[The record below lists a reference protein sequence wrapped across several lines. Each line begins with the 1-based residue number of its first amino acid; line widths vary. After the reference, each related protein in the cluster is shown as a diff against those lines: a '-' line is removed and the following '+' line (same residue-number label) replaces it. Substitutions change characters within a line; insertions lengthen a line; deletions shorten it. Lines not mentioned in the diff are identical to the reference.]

1 MDKSTCH
8 TASYNFFKRLFGESI
23 NVDADIS
30 QEEKDTCEPDDFGYG
45 LEITDTATGRKYFLV
60 RCRMALNSGNLP
72 EGTWGFAA
80 WFHKDVPGTW
90 DSPPDVDTVGIDES
104 PSLYV
109 VLFQVARD
117 IFDYRLEYAHQAFG
131 EDDHT

>member
-80 WFHKDVPGTW
+80 WFHKHVPGSW
-90 DSPPDVDTVGIDES
+90 DRPPDVDTVGIDES